1 MAIRAVG
8 TTLTNPAVGCII
20 VKNNNIIS
28 RGWTQPGG
36 SPHAEV
42 HALSFIKDKS
52 ILRHLAN
59 LLKPFTVKTNIDS
72 EIKKNL
78 ESCLTDILD

>member
-1 MAIRAVG
+1 MELAYRMAIRAVG
-8 TTLTNPAVGCII
+8 TTATNPAVGCII

-42 HALSFIKDKS
+42 HALSCVKDRS
-52 ILRHLAN
+52 ILKGAEMYLSLIH
-59 LLKPFTVKTNIDS
+59 I
-72 EIKKNL
+72 
-78 ESCLTDILD
+78 